1 MKQQINKAHRI
12 NNNNISSPSN
22 SYYGYA
28 KPEEFNVS
36 FIPHKAGTYRIE
48 IDGAIEEVSQF
59 STAIMVLDKAT
70 EEDRV
75 EIYLADCPGGNVNA
89 GGALIH
95 SIRKCLAPI
104 HMTVTGAC
112 HSLATHI
119 LLEAQSFE
127 LAENFNSL
135 IHNGS
140 DGAYG
145 NVNEYMAKAKFD
157 EVFRTKQFRDTYKY
171 FLTQD
176 EIDSVLSGVDLW
188 LDAQMWCDRFEHKNK
203 CMQLEQE
210 TKEAAAEAEE
220 DDDIIEDIIVV
231 ETPATTFKP
240 KQSKPA
246 KGK

>member
-1 MKQQINKAHRI
+1 MNHTINKAHRI
-12 NNNNISSPSN
+12 SNNASPSN
-22 SYYGYA
+22 SYYGYS
-28 KPEEFNVS
+28 KPEEFPVS
-36 FIPHKAGTYRIE
+36 YIPHKAGTYRIE

-75 EIYLADCPGGNVNA
+75 EIYLSDCPGGSVNA

-95 SIRKCLAPI
+95 AIRKCLAPI
-104 HMTVTGAC
+104 HMTVSGGC
-112 HSLATHI
+112 HSMASQI

-157 EVFRTKQFRDTYKY
+157 EVFRTKQFREAYKY
-171 FLTQD
+171 FLTQE
-176 EIDSVLSGVDLW
+176 EIDEVLEGKNLW
-188 LDAQMWCDRFEHKNK
+188 IDAQMWCDRFEHKNK

-210 TKEAAAEAEE
+210 TKEAAAEAE
-220 DDDIIEDIIVV
+220 DDNIIIEDIIVV